1 MKTNTN
7 SAPLAPSRKKEI
19 YGSNMMNRKS
29 HWENIYQTK
38 NLQDVSWYQPVP
50 ETSLAFFTDN
60 HVPKDAA
67 IIDIGGGDGFLV
79 DHLLDLGY
87 TDVTVLDISAHALER
102 AKLRLG
108 KRAKAVTW
116 IESDVT
122 AFKPERQYDVWHDRA
137 AFHFL
142 RETEGINY
150 YVSLLKEHVSAGG
163 FVFIGT
169 FSEQGPTKCSGIEIH
184 QYNEQDL
191 SGLIADKYHKI
202 KCIYTDHLTP
212 FNTIQSF
219 IFCSF
224 KHKPAA

>member
-1 MKTNTN
+1 MKGFFQLL
-7 SAPLAPSRKKEI
+7 AGAAVIGVAGPLAAGSMTRVMLRSGAEVRGEVLKE
-19 YGSNMMNRKS
+19 R
-29 HWENIYQTK
+29 EEA
-38 NLQDVSWYQPVP
+38 V
-50 ETSLAFFTDN
+50 
-60 HVPKDAA
+60 
-67 IIDIGGGDGFLV
+67 
-79 DHLLDLGY
+79 LLDLGY

-108 KRAKAVTW
+108 ERAKAVTW

-142 RETEGINY
+142 RETEEINY

>member
-1 MKTNTN
+1 
-7 SAPLAPSRKKEI
+7 
-19 YGSNMMNRKS
+19 MMNRKS

-87 TDVTVLDISAHALER
+87 TDITVLDISAHALER

-108 KRAKAVTW
+108 EKAKAVTW

-142 RETEGINY
+142 REQDEINY
-150 YVSLLKEHVSAGG
+150 YVALLKEHVSAGG